1 MQGWCELTCDR
12 CSEPVA
18 VDDGVVFDDND
29 NNNDEDENQEDIGD
43 VTDPDPFGD
52 DQTVDVTGP
61 DDGQQ
66 VRTVEERLTAL
77 EEKMEAI
84 VTRLDALT
92 NQLV

>member
-18 VDDGVVFDDND
+18 VDDGVVVDDND

-43 VTDPDPFGD
+43 VTDPDPVG
-52 DQTVDVTGP
+52 DVTDP

-77 EEKMEAI
+77 EEKMEEI

>member
-1 MQGWCELTCDR
+1 M
-12 CSEPVA
+12 
-18 VDDGVVFDDND
+18 DDGVVVDDND

-43 VTDPDPFGD
+43 VTDPDPVGD
-52 DQTVDVTGP
+52 DQTGDVTDP

-77 EEKMEAI
+77 EEKMEEI